1 MRSARGSEGEKRWFA
16 CSVFTCRA
24 QACIVPVI
32 SHAVLI
38 TGGADTPSLSTVS
51 LYSHAEASPIFIR
64 VHFGWGSGDWA
75 PRHAL
80 NLPTH
85 ISHLLR
91 NLLLAQSTILSQSTS
106 SIVSTSTTSTS
117 SSASSSSLSTGTA
130 SAGSLSR
137 SGLSTCTIVITAV
150 SSAAAVLLLL
160 VLAIFLLYC
169 ARNRQFRTDYDS
181 ESIVFTSRLTRQ
193 ISTPF
198 IVVVPFEVVPSAA
211 SVSMYALPG
220 SAMAAA
226 FSRPGMTAGSA
237 PRDDNTSSTSSVP
250 TWFCNPYEGPRDYRD
265 WSPARSVQAL
275 GFGGNCWSSMP
286 VNWPSGGEIDT
297 FEGVNQ
303 VTMDR
308 MALHTGDGRMHLA
321 NVLQMSTLIDSTD
334 CSTATNQNEGC
345 MVTTPTKSSYMF
357 TVILSRI
364 SRRKAMCDFPD
375 VASLSSQQV
384 RVVTGRDGLLRVR
397 AGGSAGFT

>member
-1 MRSARGSEGEKRWFA
+1 MTL
-16 CSVFTCRA
+16 C
-24 QACIVPVI
+24 Q
-32 SHAVLI
+32 
-38 TGGADTPSLSTVS
+38 
-51 LYSHAEASPIFIR
+51 
-64 VHFGWGSGDWA
+64 GSGDWA

-169 ARNRQFRTDYDS
+169 ARNRQFRTDSDS
-181 ESIVFTSRLTRQ
+181 ESIAFTSRLTRQ
-193 ISTPF
+193 ISTPS
-198 IVVVPFEVVPSAA
+198 IIVVPFEVVPSAA

-226 FSRPGMTAGSA
+226 FSRPGASGSVRRRSYQTGLATPGMTAGSA

-265 WSPARSVQAL
+265 WSPARSVQ
-275 GFGGNCWSSMP
+275 
-286 VNWPSGGEIDT
+286 VTTDGGELIVV
-297 FEGVNQ
+297 EHRYVPS
-303 VTMDR
+303 R
-308 MALHTGDGRMHLA
+308 PLALAAIAGH
-321 NVLQMSTLIDSTD
+321 
-334 CSTATNQNEGC
+334 
-345 MVTTPTKSSYMF
+345 P
-357 TVILSRI
+357 
-364 SRRKAMCDFPD
+364 RR
-375 VASLSSQQV
+375 
-384 RVVTGRDGLLRVR
+384 
-397 AGGSAGFT
+397 